1 MKEQFKGY
9 KILFVGLNT
18 IDLQFV
24 VADYPHA
31 NTKTKAQ
38 HSEIHTGGPATNAA
52 ITCAH
57 LGENVDLFTPIGQ
70 HIFSEFIFE
79 DIHKYG
85 VHIMDPVSHGP
96 SEPVFA
102 SIISSSKNGDRTVF
116 SYHPIIQYEILDYIN
131 LELNDYKLVMFDG
144 FHPEFAIPIAKA
156 CHEKRIPT
164 VLDGGSWKP
173 GIETLLE
180 NIDIALCS
188 NDFSPPGIAQPND
201 ILLFLKKKGVEYSA
215 ITRGEQNILC
225 SCYGNQSE
233 IEVFPVQAVDTL
245 GAGDVFHGAFCYYY
259 VNGFNF
265 TDALKKASFV
275 AGESCKSIGARKWTK
290 DFQVDNSSL

>member
-1 MKEQFKGY
+1 MNEKFKGY
-9 KILFVGLNT
+9 KILFIGLNT
-18 IDLQFV
+18 IDLQFIV
-24 VADYPHA
+24 PDYPLA

-57 LGENVDLFTPIGQ
+57 LGEKVDLFTPIGK
-70 HIFSEFIFE
+70 HVFSEFIFE
-79 DIHKYG
+79 DIHQYG
-85 VHIMDPVSHGP
+85 VHIMDPASHE
-96 SEPVFA
+96 SSDPVFA
-102 SIISSSKNGDRTVF
+102 SIISSSENGDRTVF
-116 SYHPIIQYEILDYIN
+116 SYHPKIQYETVDNIN

-156 CHEKRIPT
+156 CREKNILA

-180 NIDIALCS
+180 NMNIALLS
-188 NDFSPPGIAQPND
+188 NDFYPPDITQPND
-201 ILLFLKKKGVEYSA
+201 VFRFLHNKGVQCCA
-215 ITRGEQNILC
+215 ITRGERNILY
-225 SCYGNQSE
+225 SCNGVRSE
-233 IEVFPVQAVDTL
+233 VEITPVQAIDTL

-290 DFQVDNSSL
+290 DFQIDNSSL